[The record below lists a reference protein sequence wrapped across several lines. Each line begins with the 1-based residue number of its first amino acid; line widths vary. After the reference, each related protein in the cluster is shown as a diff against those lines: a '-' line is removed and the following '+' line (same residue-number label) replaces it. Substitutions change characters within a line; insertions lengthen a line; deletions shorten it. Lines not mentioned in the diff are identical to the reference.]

1 MMNQFARAK
10 ENGLNQDQ
18 SDKLNTIRCC
28 VMSSFL
34 EYSQKRAICDFIQ
47 ELEDY
52 FEEGE

>member
-18 SDKLNTIRCC
+18 SDKLNTIR
-28 VMSSFL
+28 FL